1 MAELAELLAPGQ
13 RIFVA
18 GSSNEPTA
26 LLEAMAQ
33 MQLPE
38 DLHFLQF
45 PIAGLNG
52 VDFTAWNDSADLT
65 TFFMTPTLAKADVQR
80 VHYLP
85 MQMRAVFDYLAKD
98 VDVCLLQVA
107 HDRNGVLR
115 VGRMWTLS
123 RQSLV
128 EQES

>member
-38 DLHFLQF
+38 DLHFF
-45 PIAGLNG
+45 AISNRRFKWGGLYH
-52 VDFTAWNDSADLT
+52 L
-65 TFFMTPTLAKADVQR
+65 
-80 VHYLP
+80 
-85 MQMRAVFDYLAKD
+85 
-98 VDVCLLQVA
+98 
-107 HDRNGVLR
+107 
-115 VGRMWTLS
+115 
-123 RQSLV
+123 
-128 EQES
+128 E

>member
-52 VDFTAWNDSADLT
+52 VDFTTWNDSADLT
-65 TFFMTPTLAKADVQR
+65 TFFMTPTLAKADAER

-115 VGRMWTLS
+115 VGPNVTLS
-123 RQSLV
+123 QQSLV